1 MTTNPC
7 RVYAELQDAYLRY
20 IDTAYWLRSPDLMRE
35 RHDLL
40 TSTDLLFT
48 DVLLEP
54 VLPYDATIELRS
66 LMERCGIDGRVSEVV
81 GDALFGAFTE
91 PGQPHRV
98 RQHQAEAF
106 EHSLRPGTADGRNVV
121 VTSGTGSGKT
131 ESFLLPVLT
140 RLVHE
145 SLSWPNDGPVD
156 PWWTGT
162 TWRSARGQSSRPAAM
177 RAIIL
182 YPTNALVED
191 QITRLRRSIR
201 AIADNG
207 GKQLW
212 FGRYTSASLGSGSM
226 PTTSAADRDR
236 ALSVAIELRQLV
248 QEFDDLR
255 HTEGLDLT
263 QFADPRQGELL
274 SRWDMVAAPPD
285 ILVTNYSMLNAML
298 MRDIE
303 EPMFE
308 ATKDW
313 LSANEANILS
323 LVVDELHL
331 YRGTQGSEV
340 AMIIRN
346 LLQRLGLDPRSPQLR
361 CLATSASL
369 TSDDEGLTFLEQFF
383 GVDRSSFFVT
393 AGQPRALADP
403 LPLPRDEIVAAA
415 AEPAGVDHSALVQ
428 RFDFA
433 SAVVAACDPGT
444 GHPRATRIPKI
455 AANLFDG
462 PDEDGSGI
470 EAVLRALGSAEPGPG
485 VIPLRAHM
493 FVRTLRGI
501 WACSNPSCTE
511 IPGDRADD
519 AVGIGRLFSIPAS
532 TCRCGGRVLELL
544 YCFECGDVSL
554 GGFTSGDEQGPTFLT
569 STPVKVPMERAA
581 PVFKRAHRDYRW
593 YRPGTLRTQRK
604 WSASDGQGNLLEF
617 GFVAVQFDPLLG
629 ALIPGSSD
637 TTGMAVSV
645 APADTELRPAALPL
659 YCPRC
664 DQRVASGADTGY
676 LNGEVRSPVRA
687 HTAGVA
693 QSTQILLTQL
703 CRSMGDDTADSR
715 TIVFTDS
722 RDDAARTASGTE
734 LNHFRDL
741 VRQLIRQVLS
751 EDDDL
756 VDILKRGVS
765 DPTALSDRERTVFDE
780 LTSSNPALYQAMVR
794 AGVNAATEVDRS
806 RIAAFEEQRA
816 TADPALR
823 WGSLIIRLSKDLLA
837 LGENPAGPDASYRT
851 VAGSESKWYT
861 AWEPPAPGLWVQ
873 VDPAVASEEQR
884 RQRDRLTAKV
894 CEAAFDRAGRDIES
908 IGLGIVEPLP
918 VSLSSWP
925 LDAERSRQVLRSVV
939 RILGLSGRY
948 QGNQRFR
955 NWSAKPPQNVKS
967 YLKAVAARH
976 CDEQNLIG
984 AVTDTITAT
993 IAPGWI
999 LETNPATAPLQVTRP
1014 KSPARWIC
1022 RTCARVHLHPS
1033 AGVCASPG
1041 CHQPTLD
1048 EVDGGA
1054 AMDDY
1059 YAWLSQL
1066 PPRRLRVRELTGQT
1080 KPLERQRTRQRLFR
1094 GAFLPAPREN
1104 ATVDGIDALS
1114 VTTTM
1119 EVGVDIGSL
1128 RSVLMANVPPQRFNY
1143 QQRVGRAG
1151 RSGQPFSYALTL
1163 VRDRM
1168 HDDFYFTHPE
1178 KITGDPPPQPFLDT
1192 RRDRILRRVATAELL
1207 RRAFRSLPSPP
1218 ARTKDSI
1225 HGTFGRADD
1234 WRNLHRAGVAKFLA
1248 SVPDVDD
1255 VVRRLGAHTGIA
1267 PTELSDI
1274 AAWHRS
1280 HLISKIDEVVDSRHF
1295 LQAELSERLANAG
1308 VLPMFGFPTRVRSL
1322 YSRQVRRTQDLD
1334 RAAVSDRPLEQ
1345 AIATFSPGSDV
1356 TSEGRVH
1363 TCVGFVAY
1371 EFRGD
1376 RAHTVNPLGASLD
1389 LTRCQSCGLT
1399 RVRRE
1404 DDGPSCPACQSGLH
1418 QLTLHQPLGFRT
1430 SYHPRDYDDLVERSG
1445 MTGFPQLAMEPGT
1458 GTTERVG
1465 AMEVERWE
1473 DTVSVLNINDNGGDL
1488 FSLARLTDGSVVCDD
1503 SSLYRTK
1510 QDFTQQGPTALPA
1523 AAIGDVRP
1531 TDVVT
1536 LSLEHVALQGG
1547 VVPTAHYL
1555 VPAGLSAMW
1564 SFAEIL
1570 RRGCQVALDLHPEEL
1585 QVGLQPLRV
1594 GDIETRRVFLAD
1606 RLENGAGYAPEL
1618 GKPSNL
1624 LKVLQVIVG
1633 ELAEEYDGSAHQDCT
1648 DACPNCLRSW
1658 DNRQLHGA
1666 LDWRLALDVACLAL
1680 DQPIQDRWLSQ
1691 AARSAE
1697 AFTRAYEGAL
1707 PCRVEQA
1714 ASMTALVT
1722 EDNKAA
1728 VLLGHPLWMQDEHW
1742 LNEDQAE
1749 AFSALRDDLGIP
1761 SVAISDVWTLARMP
1775 ARTFRLLRGTF

>member
-1 MTTNPC
+1 MPTNP
-7 RVYAELQDAYLRY
+7 RQVYAEIQDAYLRY
-20 IDTAYWLRSPDLMRE
+20 IDTAYWLRSADLMRE
-35 RHDLL
+35 RRDLL
-40 TSTDLLFT
+40 TSTNLLFT

-54 VLPYDATIELRS
+54 VLPYDATEELGP
-66 LMERCGIDGRVSEVV
+66 LIERCGIDCRVGEIV

-98 RQHQAEAF
+98 RQHQAEAL
-106 EHSLRPGTADGRNVV
+106 EHSLRHGATGGRNVV

-140 RLVHE
+140 RLVQE
-145 SLSWPNDGPVD
+145 SLAWPADGPVD
-156 PWWTGT
+156 PWWTGN
-162 TWRSARGQSSRPAAM
+162 TWRSVRGQSTRPAAL
-177 RAIIL
+177 RAIVL

-191 QITRLRRSIR
+191 QIARLRRSIR
-201 AIADNG
+201 AISASG

-212 FGRYTSASLGSGSM
+212 FGRYTGASLGSGSL
-226 PTTSAADRDR
+226 PTSSAADRDR
-236 ALSVAIELRQLV
+236 ALSVAVELRKLV
-248 QEFDDLR
+248 QEFDDLC
-255 HTEGLDLT
+255 HTKGLDLN
-263 QFADPRQGELL
+263 QFADPRQGEEL

-298 MRDIE
+298 MRDVE

-313 LSANEANILS
+313 LSADEANVLS

-346 LLQRLGLDPRSPQLR
+346 LLQRLGIAPGSPQLR

-369 TSDDEGLTFLEQFF
+369 TDDDEGLAFLEQFF

-393 AGQPRALADP
+393 AGRPRALANP
-403 LPLPRDEIVAAA
+403 LPLPRAEVVAAA
-415 AEPAGVDHSALVQ
+415 AAGPSGAGDDDLLE
-428 RFDFA
+428 RFHLA

-444 GHPRATRIPKI
+444 GRPRATRLPEI
-455 AANLFDG
+455 AARLFDG
-462 PDEDGSGI
+462 PDEDGSGM
-470 EAVLRALGSAEPGPG
+470 EVVLSALASAELSTK
-485 VIPLRAHM
+485 VVPLRAHM
-493 FVRTLRGI
+493 FARTLRGI
-501 WACSNPSCTE
+501 WACSNPGCSE
-511 IPGDRADD
+511 VPQGRADGN
-519 AVGIGRLFSIPAS
+519 AGIGRLFSVPAS
-532 TCRCGGRVLELL
+532 TCRCGGRILELL

-554 GGFTSGDEQGPTFLT
+554 GGFAARDEQGTTFLT

-581 PVFKRAHRDYRW
+581 PVFKRAHQDYRW
-593 YRPGTLRTQRK
+593 YRPGTVRTGRT
-604 WSASDGQGNLLEF
+604 WTASDGQGSRLQF
-617 GFVAVQFDPLLG
+617 GFAAAQYFPLLG
-629 ALIPGSSD
+629 ALVPASSD
-637 TTGMAVSV
+637 TTGMVVSGV
-645 APADTELRPAALPL
+645 PAETELRPAALPL

-664 DQRVASGADTGY
+664 DQKVAPGADASY
-676 LNGEVRSPVRA
+676 LKGEVRSPIRA
-687 HTAGVA
+687 HTAGLA
-693 QSTQILLTQL
+693 QSTQILVTQL
-703 CRSMGDDTADSR
+703 HRSMGDNTDDSR

-751 EDDDL
+751 E
-756 VDILKRGVS
+756 VDNPAEILERGAAEQ
-765 DPTALSDRERTVFDE
+765 ALSEREQAIFDE
-780 LTSSNPALYQAMVR
+780 LAKEHRAVYNAMVR
-794 AGVNAATEVDRS
+794 GASTEADRSLIAAFKAQQAATED
-806 RIAAFEEQRA
+806 
-816 TADPALR
+816 ALR
-823 WGSLIIRLSKDLLA
+823 WGSLIVRLSNDLIA
-837 LGENPAGPDASYRT
+837 LGENPAGPDASYRE
-851 VAGSESKWYT
+851 VAGSDSPWYT
-861 AWEPPAPGLWVQ
+861 AWEPPAPGLWLQ

-884 RQRDRLTAKV
+884 RQRERLTAKV

-908 IGLGIVEPLP
+908 IGLGIVEPLA
-918 VSLSSWP
+918 VSLTSWP
-925 LDAERSRQVLRSVV
+925 LDVERSRQVLRSVT

-948 QGNQRFR
+948 QWNQRFR
-955 NWSAKPPQNVKS
+955 DWSDNPPRNVKS

-976 CDEQNLIG
+976 CDEQDLID
-984 AVTDTITAT
+984 AVTDTMTAS

-999 LETNPATAPLQVTRP
+999 LVTNPATAPLQVARP
-1014 KSPARWIC
+1014 RSNARWVC
-1022 RTCARVHLHPS
+1022 RMCARVHLHAS
-1033 AGVCASPG
+1033 ADVCASPG
-1041 CHQPTLD
+1041 CNQPTLD
-1048 EVDGGA
+1048 EVYGGVA
-1054 AMDDY
+1054 TDDY
-1059 YAWLSQL
+1059 YAWLSHL

-1080 KPLERQRTRQRLFR
+1080 KPLERQRARQRLFR

-1151 RSGQPFSYALTL
+1151 RAGQPFSYALTL

-1192 RRDRILRRVATAELL
+1192 RRDRILRRVASAELL
-1207 RRAFRSLPSPP
+1207 RRAFCSLSSPP

-1225 HGTFGRADD
+1225 HGTFGRAAD
-1234 WRNLHRAGVAKFLA
+1234 WKSLHREGVAAFLA
-1248 SVPDVDD
+1248 SAPDIED
-1255 VVRRLGAHTGIA
+1255 VVTRFGAHTGLSTA
-1267 PTELSDI
+1267 ELTDI
-1274 AAWHRS
+1274 IMWHRS
-1280 HLISKIDEVVDSRHF
+1280 DLVSKIDEVVDSPYF

-1322 YSRQVRRTQDLD
+1322 YSKLVRRAGELD
-1334 RAAVSDRPLEQ
+1334 SAAVSDRPLDQ

-1356 TSEGRVH
+1356 TSEGSVH
-1363 TCVGFVAY
+1363 TSVGFVAY
-1371 EFRGD
+1371 EVRGD
-1376 RAHTVNPLGASLD
+1376 RTYAINPLGPSLE
-1389 LTRCQSCGLT
+1389 LARCRSCGLT
-1399 RVRRE
+1399 RTWE
-1404 DDGPSCPACQSGLH
+1404 EGDGSSCPACQSGLQ

-1430 SYHPRDYDDLVERSG
+1430 SYHPRDFDDLVERPG
-1445 MTGFPQLAMEPGT
+1445 MIGFPQIAMEPGT
-1458 GTTERVG
+1458 GTLERVG
-1465 AMEVERWE
+1465 DMEVERWA
-1473 DTVSVLNINDNGGDL
+1473 DAVSVLNINDNSGDL
-1488 FSLARLTDGSVVCDD
+1488 FRLARLTDGSVVCDD
-1503 SSLYRTK
+1503 TSLYRTPPS
-1510 QDFTQQGPTALPA
+1510 FGQQGSTSLPS

-1531 TDVVT
+1531 TDVIT
-1536 LSLEHVALQGG
+1536 LSLEHLALRGG

-1624 LKVLQVIVG
+1624 LKVLESIIG
-1633 ELAEEYDGSAHQDCT
+1633 ELAAEYDSSGHQDCT

-1666 LDWRLALDVACLAL
+1666 LDWRLALDVTALAL
-1680 DQPIQDRWLSQ
+1680 GLPMAERWLSQ
-1691 AARSAE
+1691 AEHLAG
-1697 AFTRAYEGAL
+1697 AFTHAYGGAL
-1707 PCRVEQA
+1707 PCRVER
-1714 ASMTALVT
+1714 ASSLAALVT
-1722 EDNKAA
+1722 DDNKSA
-1728 VLLGHPLWMQDEHW
+1728 VLLGHPLWMQDEML
-1742 LNEDQAE
+1742 LNDDQAE
-1749 AFSALRDDLGIP
+1749 AYSVLRDDLGIP
-1761 SVAISDVWTLARMP
+1761 SVSVSDVWTLARIP
-1775 ARTFRLLRGTF
+1775 ARTFQLLRETF